1 MDKGKD
7 FVASFKK
14 REDSAFEKFVA
25 LEKCKVRGM
34 RDGTREEWSR
44 TNGISTGAENKSTA
58 AGVLRSL
65 PHVVSLN
72 DPIRSVFF
80 SPCSEGHRRVGPVSV
95 FTTLPK
101 DFLSWPWLRL
111 TVRACTHHPPTRP
124 PPHWNR
130 SHGHANEQDLR
141 EQMKECYRVEG
152 VNHLENCKHIVSA
165 YLESLQV
172 RAW

>member
-25 LEKCKVRGM
+25 LEKCKVRDMGDGM
-34 RDGTREEWSR
+34 REEWSR
-44 TNGISTGAENKSTA
+44 TPAVTPAPRNKHG
-58 AGVLRSL
+58 AGVLRSP
-65 PHVVSLN
+65 PHVVSAR

-80 SPCSEGHRRVGPVSV
+80 SCSEAHRRVGPLPVS
-95 FTTLPK
+95 TTLPK

-111 TVRACTHHPPTRP
+111 TVRARTYHPPTRP